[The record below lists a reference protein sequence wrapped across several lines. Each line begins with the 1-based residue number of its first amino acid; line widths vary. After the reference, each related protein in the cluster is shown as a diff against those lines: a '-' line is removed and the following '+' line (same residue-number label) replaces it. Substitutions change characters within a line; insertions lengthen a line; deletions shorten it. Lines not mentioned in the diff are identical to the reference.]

1 MATTSSSL
9 PHALHADIIVV
20 DEPGRALL
28 RRTDAVHRRE
38 ELCFDTRTGR
48 CYHYLPD
55 GAQRH
60 PRRYVWKAKGEDI
73 FRKIDAARRAL
84 NTQHNSISETPH
96 SRVNVTARATV

>member
-28 RRTDAVHRRE
+28 RRTDAFIGEKSFASTRE
-38 ELCFDTRTGR
+38 LADAIITFLTGR
-48 CYHYLPD
+48 ND
-55 GAQRH
+55 N

-73 FRKIDAARRAL
+73 LRNIDAARRAL
-84 NTQHNSISETPH
+84 AA
-96 SRVNVTARATV
+96 SRNPIQRHHTRA